1 MAPEASEPDNDRPA
15 ILDRIE
21 DKREQYEALAL
32 PLRILILLAGVTC
45 LFGGVAM
52 LVLPGPAFIVIP
64 IGLAI
69 LSLQFA
75 WAQGALE
82 RTVVQGAKAKERA
95 ANASR
100 AQQLTSVAFGLAAAA
115 AFAAWAYWGDV
126 PVLPV

>member
-1 MAPEASEPDNDRPA
+1 MASAPSPDPDRPA

-21 DKREQYEALAL
+21 NGRDRYEALPL
-32 PLRILILLAGVTC
+32 PLRILVLLVGATV
-45 LFGGVAM
+45 LLGGLAM

-75 WAQGALE
+75 WAQSALE
-82 RTVVQGAKAKERA
+82 RAVMQGAKAKEKA
-95 ANASR
+95 ANTTR
-100 AQQLTSVAFGLAAAA
+100 AQRLTTVAIGLAAAA
-115 AFAAWAYWGDV
+115 AFAAWAYWADV